1 MVEIRRIKFREA
13 AEHPDFD
20 ALLEEYG
27 DEAGMYG
34 MPRPNCQV
42 DMYDKMQDA
51 GIIHVVGAF
60 KQDRL
65 VGVIVI
71 VVSVIPHYGVAM
83 ATTESFFVRPAERKT
98 GAGLMLLKEAEALSA
113 EYGAFGLLVSA
124 PFGGK
129 LAEVLPNKGYTET
142 NRVFFRR
149 LS

>member
-34 MPRPNCQV
+34 MPRPDCQV
-42 DMYDKMQDA
+42 DMYDKMEQA
-51 GIIHVVGAF
+51 GILHVIGAF
-60 KQDRL
+60 KQDVL
-65 VGVIVI
+65 AGFIS
-71 VVSVIPHYGVAM
+71 VVVCELPHYGQMM
-83 ATTESFFVRPAERKT
+83 ATTESFFVRSDHRKT
-98 GAGLMLLKEAEALSA
+98 GAGLLLLKDAETLAT
-113 EYGAFGLLVSA
+113 EFGAFGLLVSA
-124 PFGGK
+124 PFGGR